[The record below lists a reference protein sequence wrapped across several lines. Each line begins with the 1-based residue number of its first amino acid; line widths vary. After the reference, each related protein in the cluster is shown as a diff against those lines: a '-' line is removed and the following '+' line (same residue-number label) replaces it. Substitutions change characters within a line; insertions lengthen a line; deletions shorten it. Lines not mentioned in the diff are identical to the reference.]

1 MKLNNMFIRE
11 KWRINM
17 NKKETFEAKLKILK
31 QLVAQKQLDSN
42 TLMELQKK
50 NQELLEEKLV
60 ERKSKKDKKGVQ

>member
-1 MKLNNMFIRE
+1 MCVLNEVKGMKL
-11 KWRINM
+11 NM

-50 NQELLEEKLV
+50 NQELLDEKLV
-60 ERKSKKDKKGVQ
+60 ERKSKKR

>member
-1 MKLNNMFIRE
+1 
-11 KWRINM
+11 M

-50 NQELLEEKLV
+50 NQELLDEKLV
-60 ERKSKKDKKGVQ
+60 ERKSKKR

>member
-50 NQELLEEKLV
+50 NQKLLDEKLV
-60 ERKSKKDKKGVQ
+60 EKKKKKR

>member
-50 NQELLEEKLV
+50 NQELLDEKLV
-60 ERKSKKDKKGVQ
+60 ERKSKKR

>member
-11 KWRINM
+11 KCRINM

-50 NQELLEEKLV
+50 NQELLDEKLV
-60 ERKSKKDKKGVQ
+60 ERKEKKR

>member
-1 MKLNNMFIRE
+1 MCALNEVKGMKL
-11 KWRINM
+11 NM

-50 NQELLEEKLV
+50 NQELLDEKLV
-60 ERKSKKDKKGVQ
+60 ERKSKKR